1 MSLFDRI
8 RQGLGRSSDA
18 LVRGLRGAVGTGKI
32 DEPVLEEL
40 VERLVRAD
48 VGLDTAEAL
57 VERLRKRAWGRT
69 YRDADE
75 LLDWLCDCTV
85 EHLGPAQPF
94 EIGPGLQI
102 VAIVGVNGAGKTT
115 TIGKLAHRFQSQ
127 GRKVLVGACDTFRA
141 AAVDQLEEWCR
152 RADVPCIRQN
162 PGADPAAVAYD
173 AVAAAIGRGSDLVLL
188 DTAGRLQNRTDLM
201 NELGKILKVVGKHDS
216 SFPQHTWLVLDG
228 NTGQNAMSQAKLFH
242 QTAPLTGLVVTKLD
256 GSAKG
261 GSVLSLR
268 DAAAAPVLFLG
279 VGETLDD
286 LVPFEPTAF
295 ARALFERGEIA

>member
-8 RQGLGRSSDA
+8 RQGLGRSSEA
-18 LVRGLRGAVGTGKI
+18 LVRGLRGAIGTGKI
-32 DEPVLEEL
+32 DEAVLEEL

-48 VGLDTAEAL
+48 VGLETAEAL
-57 VERLRKRAWGRT
+57 VERLRKRAWGRA
-69 YRDADE
+69 YRDVEE
-75 LLDWLCDCTV
+75 LLDWLCDCTL

-94 EIGPGLQI
+94 EMGPGLQV

-152 RADVPCIRQN
+152 RADVPCVRQK

-201 NELGKILKVVGKHDS
+201 NELGKILKVVGKHDA

-228 NTGQNAMSQAKLFH
+228 NTGQNALSQAKLFH

-279 VGETLDD
+279 VGESLDD
-286 LVPFEPTAF
+286 LVPFEPTIF

>member
-1 MSLFDRI
+1 MSLIDRI
-8 RQGLGRSSDA
+8 RQGLGRSSEV
-18 LVRGLRGAVGTGKI
+18 LVRGLRGAVGTGRI
-32 DEPVLEEL
+32 DEAVLEDL

-57 VERLRKRAWGRT
+57 VERLRKRSWGRA
-69 YRDADE
+69 YRDVEE
-75 LLDWLCDCTV
+75 LLDWLCDCAV
-85 EHLGPAQPF
+85 EHLGPPQPF
-94 EIGPGLQI
+94 EMGPGLQV

-127 GRKVLVGACDTFRA
+127 GRRVLVGACDTFRA

-152 RADVPCIRQN
+152 RADVPCVRQK

-201 NELGKILKVVGKHDS
+201 NELGKILKVVGKHDA

-228 NTGQNAMSQAKLFH
+228 NTGQNAISQAKLFH

-279 VGETLDD
+279 VGESLDD
-286 LVPFEPTAF
+286 LVPFDPSIF